1 MTGRPR
7 AALYIDG
14 FNFYYG
20 VRKHF
25 LGAKEERGYS
35 LSGLCWCDF
44 RALAERHFGVDVEF
58 IRYFTAP
65 VTEGVSNPNFPGEH
79 ERYHLWRGAVES
91 INGLTVV
98 EGHYVTRDEAAT
110 RPDGVQKA
118 REEKQTDVQIAV
130 EMLLDAVN
138 GARQVDTVLLLTSD
152 QDQWPAACALALRLA
167 RPKRVGILLPP
178 CASQEL
184 VKRQIKACQ
193 DRLVARHKRG
203 ETVFGVTAGIWVETL
218 TEEMLANSLLPY
230 EIGPG
235 ISCPPYWR
243 LHHNYLDRVCKPEHR
258 PDRKTSAAS

>member
-44 RALAERHFGVDVEF
+44 RALAERHFGVDIEF

-91 INGLTVV
+91 IDGLTVV

-152 QDQWPAACALALRLA
+152 QDQWPAACALALPRRSAARGDDAGTRRSFRRGFALSHTPSVRSRHAESAAARPFAPSHLRTLWHPRTPAPWHPRVVRVRLA
-167 RPKRVGILLPP
+167 
-178 CASQEL
+178 
-184 VKRQIKACQ
+184 
-193 DRLVARHKRG
+193 
-203 ETVFGVTAGIWVETL
+203 
-218 TEEMLANSLLPY
+218 
-230 EIGPG
+230 
-235 ISCPPYWR
+235 
-243 LHHNYLDRVCKPEHR
+243 
-258 PDRKTSAAS
+258 